1 MSHARS
7 RRAAGRPRAR
17 LRRDRRWI
25 ITRLWAYPTLATLA
39 TLAIVGW
46 TRPDM
51 LHREYVDGEPLPRV
65 VVDR

>member
-25 ITRLWAYPTLATLA
+25 ITRLWASTLA